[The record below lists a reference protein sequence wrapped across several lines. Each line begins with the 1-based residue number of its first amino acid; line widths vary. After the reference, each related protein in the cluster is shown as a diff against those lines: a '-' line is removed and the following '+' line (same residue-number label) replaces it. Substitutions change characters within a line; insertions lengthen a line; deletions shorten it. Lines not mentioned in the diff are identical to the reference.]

1 MEIHGPRRKT
11 MEEITHKANYLTDL
25 TVWALRVFLFA
36 KVALS
41 EAAGNGFCGAWNYI
55 HAPGVASTSV

>member
-1 MEIHGPRRKT
+1 